1 MKKIKIWYWIATV
14 LIAAY
19 MIFTA
24 VPNVM
29 VDKGSTDL
37 ISGYLGFPQYMI
49 PFLGVAKIIGSI
61 VILIPGLNRLKEW
74 AYAGLFF
81 DLAGATY
88 SIVYKGGVTIDIIWM
103 ILPIVILF
111 ISYFLWHKV
120 KG

>member
-1 MKKIKIWYWIATV
+1 MKKLKIWYWIVTV

-37 ISGYLGFPQYMI
+37 ISGYLGFPEYMI

-81 DLAGATY
+81 DLTGATY

-103 ILPIVILF
+103 ILPIIILF